1 MLAPRFG
8 ENESLGL
15 LFDIFS
21 QVIQDFSQPMM
32 MKMHEEWRVFSD
44 SIYLCSPEQSF
55 FLRPEEHGVNLI
67 MGLFDI
73 WISQLFQ
80 KLVKCGVVL
89 GRDLDADEDFA
100 DVYQRNVLVFNTSS
114 SEKGGDAPAPWF
126 L

>member
-1 MLAPRFG
+1 MGRLFRLYI
-8 ENESLGL
+8 SL
-15 LFDIFS
+15 FTRT
-21 QVIQDFSQPMM
+21 V
-32 MKMHEEWRVFSD
+32 
-44 SIYLCSPEQSF
+44 F

-100 DVYQRNVLVFNTSS
+100 DVYQRNVLAFNTSG

>member
-1 MLAPRFG
+1 MA
-8 ENESLGL
+8 
-15 LFDIFS
+15 
-21 QVIQDFSQPMM
+21 
-32 MKMHEEWRVFSD
+32 RVFRLYIS
-44 SIYLCSPEQSF
+44 LFTRTVF

-100 DVYQRNVLVFNTSS
+100 DVYQRNVLAFNTSS
-114 SEKGGDAPAPWF
+114 SEKRRGRTGTVVSVMEHGDIPF
-126 L
+126 DLHTF